1 MSFSYFFFG
10 IIGIIVAIILIFGL
24 PRKNSGRLPNIEG
37 IYNTDVAKAFERM
50 TNLPPFKLLYQK
62 VVSCLKEF
70 NPSGKL
76 VDIGCGTG
84 NLIVKIA
91 EKYSDL
97 ELIGVDIS
105 SETLE
110 YAKKRATRK
119 KLDRKIEFKIGN
131 VEDLPFPNNSVD
143 IIVSTLSLHHWENP
157 TKAFKELYRV
167 VKENGRLLI
176 FDFRRDS
183 RKFFYGFLKFIT
195 KVIVP
200 KPLKKVNEP
209 LGSLQSGY
217 TPREIYEI
225 FSQISVKNV
234 EIKPFLAWMFI
245 IITK

>member
-1 MSFSYFFFG
+1 MSLWYFFFG

-24 PRKNSGRLPNIEG
+24 PRKNSGRLPNIEC
-37 IYNTDVAKAFERM
+37 IYNTEVAKAFERM

-62 VVSCLKEF
+62 VVSRLKEF

-91 EKYSDL
+91 EKYPGL

-105 SETLE
+105 SETLD

-119 KLDRKIEFKIGN
+119 KLDKKIEFKIGN

-143 IIVSTLSLHHWENP
+143 IIVSTLSLHHWEDP
-157 TKAFKELYRV
+157 TKAFKEIYRV
-167 VKENGRLLI
+167 VKENGSLLI

-217 TPREIYEI
+217 TPREINEI